1 MILTNIHWSRES
13 LQEFIHKF
21 PPKKYGVISYELW
34 TITEVLHA
42 NMPCHH
48 RDGILGCDAPKRHI
62 FLCFL
67 CDPVDRAQAMLNPCY
82 TYQSLACGRVGPTFG
97 SPFHDGVC
105 RSPLLGTNFGEPS
118 QTRPFPKTTR
128 IRTETRPEFADS
140 LLGQWPV
147 RTPLGCDVF
156 LSVAHAL
163 CDQSNGN
170 LVFAASAPTEMAEV
184 TMRYKMV

>member
-67 CDPVDRAQAMLNPCY
+67 CDPVDRAQAMLNACY

-105 RSPLLGTNFGEPS
+105 RSQE
-118 QTRPFPKTTR
+118 QTLVNHRKLDPFPKRRGLGLKHSLNSR
-128 IRTETRPEFADS
+128 ILCLDNDQFER
-140 LLGQWPV
+140 LL
-147 RTPLGCDVF
+147 DVMSFF
-156 LSVAHAL
+156 LSRTL
-163 CDQSNGN
+163 
-170 LVFAASAPTEMAEV
+170 FATNQMATWCFSATAPTEMAEV